1 MSAGRKP
8 LTQWERQQRE
18 QFKKKLQEYS
28 IEALETVYRL
38 TKTSLDSRV
47 RLQAA
52 TWIAEKA
59 MGKEFIAFDTEENL
73 NAGNTTIR
81 LIVQGNE
88 YVPSEEQEQ
97 EIIDAENDFLGN
109 AQDEQDIWDVNE
121 DDEGWGEE
129 IYDP

>member
-28 IEALETVYRL
+28 IEALETVYKLSRN
-38 TKTSLDSRV
+38 SLDSRV

-59 MGKEFIAFDTEENL
+59 MGKSYVAFDTEENL
-73 NAGNTTIR
+73 SAGNTTIR

-97 EIIDAENDFLGN
+97 EIIDAENNFLGN
-109 AQDEQDIWDVNE
+109 MEDEQDWDVNE
-121 DDEGWGEE
+121 EDEDWGSEV
-129 IYDP
+129 YDP